1 MASSTTPAPADPA
14 ESGFFTRQ
22 SSGLVR
28 GISLSSSVV
37 LNLSFIGLV
46 QAILAA
52 TLIPSSFPGASPV
65 LAVLLCVIALIAPYT
80 MYGLFTRLMPRSG
93 GDYVFVSR
101 SLGPWAGLA
110 ASVNVTLWYVAAIAY
125 LTFVIPQTALPSA
138 LGSIGVIADSSW
150 FTDASVNILK
160 DGWTFFIAGASIVL
174 IFIFSSLKLDA
185 TLRAARVLF
194 GLAALGIVVSIIV
207 LLLNSR
213 EDFESA
219 VAAFGGNYDEI
230 LSAGALD
237 TSFSLSDT
245 LLASTL
251 AFFSLGFG
259 IATAYQGGELRS
271 SQQTA
276 IRGMLYALIIAGVA
290 MMITFALA
298 GRTFGNEF
306 LGAATNLSFA
316 GDEAYPFGVGSN
328 LFFFVSM
335 VSDSTLVA
343 VLLGLAFVGGAAAL
357 CIPVFLICSR
367 SIFAWSFDRLIP
379 EGLSEVN
386 PRTRSPL
393 RANVIVVVVAFAYLA
408 LMVFGSAD
416 FTTILFTQTLG
427 LLLTF
432 ILVSIAGMVLP
443 YRRPDLYEMG
453 GERRKVA
460 GLPLLTFVAAI
471 AAVVYT
477 YFAIVLATTDI
488 LAANS
493 SVGIKA
499 LIVIAV
505 ISIVAYPISYMVN
518 RSRGVD
524 LSLATKTLPPE

>member
-1 MASSTTPAPADPA
+1 MASSTPAQA
-14 ESGFFTRQ
+14 ESGYFTRQ

-28 GISLSSSVV
+28 GISLSSAVV
-37 LNLSFIGLV
+37 LNLSFVGLV

-65 LAVLLCVIALIAPYT
+65 LAVLVAVIALLSPYL
-80 MYGLFTRLMPRSG
+80 MYGSFTRLMPRSG

-110 ASVNVTLWYVAAIAY
+110 ASVNVTLWYIAAVAY

-138 LGSIGVIADSSW
+138 FGSIGVIADSQW
-150 FTDASVNILK
+150 FTDASATILE
-160 DGWTFFIAGASIVL
+160 DNWTFLIAGVSILL
-174 IFIFSSLKLDA
+174 IFISSSVKLDR
-185 TLRAARVLF
+185 TLRVARVLF
-194 GLAALGIVVSIIV
+194 GLAAVGILASIIV

-219 VAAFGGNYDEI
+219 VAAFGGNYDDI
-230 LSAGALD
+230 LAAGDLD

-245 LLASTL
+245 LLAATI

-276 IRGMLYALIIAGVA
+276 VRGMLLALIIAGGA

-298 GRTFGNEF
+298 GKTFGNEF

-316 GDEAYPFGVGSN
+316 GDDAYPFGVGSN

-343 VLLGLAFVGGAAAL
+343 VLLGVAFVSGAAAL

-432 ILVSIAGMVLP
+432 ILVSIAGVVLP

-453 GERRKVA
+453 GEERKVA
-460 GLPLLTFVAAI
+460 GLPLLTFFSAI
-471 AAVVYT
+471 AVVVYAF
-477 YFAIVLATTDI
+477 FAIVLATTDI

-499 LIVIAV
+499 LVLIAV
-505 ISIVAYPISYMVN
+505 ISIVAYPVSYLAN

-524 LSLATKTLPPE
+524 LSLANKTLPPE

>member
-1 MASSTTPAPADPA
+1 MASTTQTEADG
-14 ESGFFTRQ
+14 GFFTRQ

-28 GISLSSSVV
+28 GISLSSAVV

-46 QAILAA
+46 QAILAV

-65 LAVLLCVIALIAPYT
+65 VAVLITGIALIAPYT

-125 LTFVIPQTALPSA
+125 LTFIIPQAALPSA
-138 LGSIGVIADSSW
+138 LGSIGVIADSNGLI
-150 FTDASVNILK
+150 DASTTIAEDN
-160 DGWTFFIAGASIVL
+160 WTFLIAGVSIVL
-174 IFIFSSLKLDA
+174 IFISSSLKLDW
-185 TLRAARVLF
+185 TLRVARVLF

-207 LLLNSR
+207 LLFNSR
-213 EDFESA
+213 EDFEGA
-219 VAAFGGNYDEI
+219 VTAFGGNYGEI
-230 LSAGALD
+230 LAAGNLD
-237 TSFSLSDT
+237 TSFSFSDT

-276 IRGMLYALIIAGVA
+276 IRGMLLALGIAALA
-290 MMITFALA
+290 MMITFGLA
-298 GRTFGNEF
+298 GKVFGNEF
-306 LGAATNLSFA
+306 LGAATNLSAA
-316 GDEAYPFGVGSN
+316 GDEAYPFTVSSN

-335 VSDSTLVA
+335 VADSTIVA
-343 VLLGLAFVGGAAAL
+343 TLLGIAFVSGAAAL

-367 SIFAWSFDRLIP
+367 SIFAWAFDRLIP
-379 EGLSEVN
+379 EALSEVDS
-386 PRTRSPL
+386 RTRSPL
-393 RANVIVVVVAFAYLA
+393 RANLIVVVVAFSYLA
-408 LMVFGSAD
+408 LMVYGSAD

-432 ILVSIAGMVLP
+432 ILVSLAGMVLP
-443 YRRPDLYEMG
+443 FRRPDLYEMG
-453 GERRKVA
+453 ADNRKVL
-460 GLPLLTFVAAI
+460 GLPLLTFVALI
-471 AAVVYT
+471 AVVVYT

-505 ISIVAYPISYMVN
+505 ISIVAYPISHLVN

-524 LSLATKTLPPE
+524 LSLANKTLPPE